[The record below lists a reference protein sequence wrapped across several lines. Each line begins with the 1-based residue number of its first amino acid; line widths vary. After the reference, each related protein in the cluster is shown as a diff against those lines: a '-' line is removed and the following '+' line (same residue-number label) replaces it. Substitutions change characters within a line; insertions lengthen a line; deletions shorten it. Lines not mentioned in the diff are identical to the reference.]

1 MEFKVCYFKL
11 KISHEGKGLA
21 GMVFLSRSYRR
32 QRLLLVS
39 EWTRPAGL
47 AGASPPTPKAEF
59 SVYFQN
65 FTVLNDDF

>member
-32 QRLLLVS
+32 QTAAGV

-65 FTVLNDDF
+65 FSLE